1 MKKLRFGIFENPQA
15 NDSGT
20 STWRYE
26 GNERVNFESLEY
38 WENLAKICEDAG
50 LDFLFLA
57 DAWGW
62 SEVNGERPDV
72 ALTEGLDI
80 PRLDPAVVASAIA
93 AKTDKLGV
101 VITGS
106 TLLERPYYFARKLA
120 SLDHLSKGRIGWN
133 IVTTGTAETA
143 VKAFGMQMV
152 EHDKRYDMAD
162 DFVNVCYN
170 LWEGAWEPDA
180 FVRDKNGVFA
190 DPNKVHEVSYEG
202 PYFKSQGYGNTSYSP
217 QGTPTLFQAGTSPR
231 GRRFGGKH
239 GECIFL
245 GGSSVEQLRE
255 QVSAIREEAV
265 KSGRAADSVKTMAAL
280 PCVVAPTREEAEQ
293 KYRDIV
299 ASQNP
304 DVAVAS
310 YAMFTGLDLSSYDR
324 DTPMTSLHTELSQS
338 QISRF
343 EGQTVGDVLDAWAAH
358 GVRGDAVVG
367 SPTEVADRICELA
380 EGADL
385 DGFLITPLVQPGST
399 QDFIEYVLP
408 ILRERG
414 VASEGY
420 EEDTLRERLLG
431 TDSPHLRDD
440 HPGAGYRKN
449 A

>member
-265 KSGRAADSVKTMAAL
+265 
-280 PCVVAPTREEAEQ
+280 
-293 KYRDIV
+293 I
-299 ASQNP
+299 
-304 DVAVAS
+304 
-310 YAMFTGLDLSSYDR
+310 
-324 DTPMTSLHTELSQS
+324 
-338 QISRF
+338 
-343 EGQTVGDVLDAWAAH
+343 
-358 GVRGDAVVG
+358 
-367 SPTEVADRICELA
+367 
-380 EGADL
+380 
-385 DGFLITPLVQPGST
+385 
-399 QDFIEYVLP
+399 
-408 ILRERG
+408 
-414 VASEGY
+414 
-420 EEDTLRERLLG
+420 
-431 TDSPHLRDD
+431 
-440 HPGAGYRKN
+440 
-449 A
+449 

>member
-1 MKKLRFGIFENPQA
+1 
-15 NDSGT
+15 
-20 STWRYE
+20 
-26 GNERVNFESLEY
+26 
-38 WENLAKICEDAG
+38 
-50 LDFLFLA
+50 
-57 DAWGW
+57 
-62 SEVNGERPDV
+62 
-72 ALTEGLDI
+72 
-80 PRLDPAVVASAIA
+80 
-93 AKTDKLGV
+93 
-101 VITGS
+101 
-106 TLLERPYYFARKLA
+106 RPYYFARKLA

-217 QGTPTLFQAGTSPR
+217 QVTSTLFQAGTSPR

-414 VASEGY
+414 VAAEGY